1 VSRDIIPNI
10 REIVRRNLVTRNSAV
25 SSRQFCS
32 APEEKKDSSEVSEAV
47 QKLTTENEALS
58 KDLASFKEKCNELD
72 DKFKRSLAET
82 ENVRRRLT
90 KQKDDA
96 KLFGIQG
103 FCKDLLNVADI
114 LERATESVPKDQI
127 GSNVHLKNLYQGLSM
142 TEGELKNVFK
152 RNGLVLV
159 DPLGEKFNP
168 NLHEALFQQPIE
180 GKESGTVIEVKKVGY
195 TLHDRCIRPALV
207 GVAT

>member
-1 VSRDIIPNI
+1 MYNNFYETLAYFIIWFPTYYVNS
-10 REIVRRNLVTRNSAV
+10 RRNLVTRNSAV

-72 DKFKRSLAET
+72 VSSFRGSNESAINVILFTIVIPLQDKFKRSLAET

-142 TEGELKNVFK
+142 TEGELKNV
-152 RNGLVLV
+152 RNILSILLSNRGTI
-159 DPLGEKFNP
+159 PKWY
-168 NLHEALFQQPIE
+168 LF
-180 GKESGTVIEVKKVGY
+180 
-195 TLHDRCIRPALV
+195 
-207 GVAT
+207 